1 MNIRKWKLF
10 KLLQTL
16 ERRDYTLGVPGYS
29 TAPFL
34 ADFLLHSLVYW
45 GTMIINPNRYHWDFT
60 LPIDAMI
67 PVDGRW
73 GIVYFGSFLFWA
85 VSCVLVAREDRRTAC
100 RLLGGDM
107 LGKAICFLF
116 FVVIPTGNVRP
127 DAGGPGFGNF
137 MLRVLRFVDEP
148 VNLFPSMHCYMS
160 WYCARWL
167 GRRRNRTRAGVI
179 LGYVIALL
187 IFYSTLATRQ
197 HFVVD
202 VPGGI
207 AVAELVLFLEK
218 KWNPGR
224 LYEKLDDWIVRE

>member
-1 MNIRKWKLF
+1 
-10 KLLQTL
+10 
-16 ERRDYTLGVPGYS
+16 
-29 TAPFL
+29 
-34 ADFLLHSLVYW
+34 
-45 GTMIINPNRYHWDFT
+45 
-60 LPIDAMI
+60 
-67 PVDGRW
+67 
-73 GIVYFGSFLFWA
+73 
-85 VSCVLVAREDRRTAC
+85 
-100 RLLGGDM
+100 
-107 LGKAICFLF
+107 
-116 FVVIPTGNVRP
+116 
-127 DAGGPGFGNF
+127 
-137 MLRVLRFVDEP
+137 
-148 VNLFPSMHCYMS
+148 MS